1 MEKEIR
7 DHIEKALVQY
17 TKDGYYDH
25 LIKAKDHYFKLTGQ
39 VNEEDEDF
47 ELRMNSFNDW
57 YVFHFE
63 DEGEHPPVIEKYITN
78 NQLNENIKGFFENVN
93 YSLFEY
99 TGESFKKKH
108 VFKDY
113 IHKKKIYLEKGAYMP
128 AFYKDDI
135 FIGRFLSF
143 EDNTVPLG
151 GLCFLPKEIKS
162 ILKKQSKKVRK
173 QNDPKKELSFLLNLE
188 ALKNRW
194 AHYGHIEASKIFYFN
209 D

>member
-1 MEKEIR
+1 MEKQIK
-7 DHIEKALVQY
+7 DHIEKALVEY
-17 TKDGYYDH
+17 TKDSYYEN
-25 LIKAKDHYFKLTGQ
+25 LLKARDHYFNLTGQ

-57 YVFHFE
+57 YVFHFK
-63 DEGEHPPVIEKYITN
+63 DDGGHPPIIEKYISD
-78 NQLNENIKGFFENVN
+78 NQLNEDVKGFFENVN

-113 IHKKKIYLEKGAYMP
+113 VHKTKIYLEKDAHMP
-128 AFYKDDI
+128 PFYKDDI
-135 FIGRFLSF
+135 FTGRFLSF
-143 EDNTVPLG
+143 NDKTVLLG
-151 GLCFLPKEIKS
+151 GLCFLPKEVKS
-162 ILKKQSKKVRK
+162 ILKKQAKKVRK
-173 QNDPKKELSFLLNLE
+173 LNDHQIEVSFLLNLE

-194 AHYGHIEASKIFYFN
+194 ARYGHIEASKIFYFN